1 MKHLLTKSK
10 RITSKNI
17 VKSIIHDASA
27 DPPGETLSPTQL
39 IAALTKGLPFQE
51 IEELRQALDL
61 TMEKLVPLLGISP
74 ATLHRRKAMGKL
86 DVSESDRVLR
96 FARLVGKSLLVME
109 SLEIARQWLSS
120 PQRGLGGAIPLE
132 YAATEYG
139 AREVELLLARIEH
152 GIYS

>member
-1 MKHLLTKSK
+1 MKKLLTKPK

-39 IAALTKGLPFQE
+39 IAALKQGLPFQE

-96 FARLVGKSLLVME
+96 FARLVGKSLFVME

>member
-1 MKHLLTKSK
+1 MKKLITQPKSVN
-10 RITSKNI
+10 RRSI
-17 VKSIIHDASA
+17 VRSIVHA
-27 DPPGETLSPTQL
+27 DFDSSSQKTLSPTQL

-96 FARLVGKSLLVME
+96 FARLVGKSLFVME

>member
-1 MKHLLTKSK
+1 MKHLLTKPK

-96 FARLVGKSLLVME
+96 FARLVGKSLFVME